1 MSNKRSVS
9 RLWKGLFVFMAAVL
23 LCAAP
28 DTDVQAK
35 KKIKVKKVT
44 VKSNYGKSVHV
55 AVGKKIKL
63 TTTVKV
69 TPNKS
74 ANKKVTYKSSNK
86 KIATVSSVGNV
97 KGVKRGSCKI
107 TVTSKKN
114 KKKKAK
120 ISVKVVKQVT
130 KVKLNTTSAM
140 IYAGNSMTLK
150 ATLSPTSG
158 SYKKVTWSTS
168 DKSVATVS
176 KDGVV
181 KGVGAGT
188 VKIKATS
195 VEGTKKSETCTIKVL
210 AANTINLSSVQI
222 LSKHVVRVTLD
233 KARVLTAGNF
243 AVEGKRYTVGTYTR
257 RFKIS
262 QVRNYDNK
270 TYDLTLDNTYSISQ
284 DSYVRVSIASLPGN
298 GTKSME
304 AQAVFVKSTAPV
316 TKNWIGVV
324 GDEWNETIDLSD
336 YCYGNISYDVTG
348 SIGGIT
354 HKASENALI
363 FSGSFDTVTVGTVM
377 TIHAVDEL
385 ENEVTQKVNV
395 YVGNESTVVAKAEDM
410 TVLAGKALSEKAFAE
425 AAGGSGSYLYEAEGL
440 PTGLELNEDGTV
452 SGTVTRSGEYKVQVT
467 VSDKE
472 NPVRTFKTSA
482 VIKSME
488 EKKVSGKVMDESGR
502 PVAGAVV
509 TCTNVNDNT
518 VFTGETDATGAYDVY
533 VAEGTYDIR
542 AEKDG
547 TEDHVYSIDVGSA
560 GRQISFI
567 VN

>member
-1 MSNKRSVS
+1 MRNM
-9 RLWKGLFVFMAAVL
+9 WKGLFILLAAAS

-35 KKIKVKKVT
+35 KKVTVKKVT

-55 AVGKKIKL
+55 AVGKKVKL

-86 KIATVSSVGNV
+86 KIATVSSTGNV
-97 KGVKRGSCKI
+97 KGIKRGSCKI

-140 IYAGNSMTLK
+140 IYAGKSMTLT
-150 ATLSPTSG
+150 ATLTPTSG
-158 SYKKVTWSTS
+158 SYKKVIWSTS
-168 DKSVATVS
+168 DKKIATVS
-176 KDGVV
+176 SAGVV
-181 KGVGAGT
+181 KGVAAGT

-195 VEGTKKSETCTIKVL
+195 VEGTKKSASCTVKVL
-210 AANTINLSSVQI
+210 AANTINLSSVQV

-233 KARVLTAGNF
+233 KAKVLTASQF
-243 AVEGKRYTVGTYTR
+243 AVEGKRYAVGTYTR
-257 RFKIS
+257 NFKIA
-262 QVRNYDNK
+262 QIRNYDNK

-304 AQAVFVKSTAPV
+304 AQAVFVKSSVPV

-324 GDEWNETIDLSD
+324 GDEWNETIDLSE
-336 YCYGNISYDVTG
+336 YCYGNISYNVTG

-354 HKASENALI
+354 YRASENALI
-363 FSGSFDTVTVGTVM
+363 FSGRPDTVTVGTVM
-377 TIHAVDEL
+377 TIKAVDEL
-385 ENEVTQKVNV
+385 ENEVTQKINV
-395 YVGNESTVVAKAEDM
+395 YVGNETTVVAKAEDM
-410 TVLAGKALSEKAFAE
+410 TVLAGKTLTNKSFAE
-425 AAGGSGSYLYEAEGL
+425 AAGGSGEYTYKASGMPAGL
-440 PTGLELNEDGTV
+440 TLNEDGTV
-452 SGTVTRSGEYKVQVT
+452 SGTVTGAGEYTVQVT
-467 VSDKE
+467 VADKE
-472 NPVRTFKTSA
+472 DSTRTFKAAA
-482 VIKSME
+482 VIKVTE
-488 EKKVSGKVMDESGR
+488 EKKISGTVLDESGK

-509 TCTNVNDNT
+509 TCTNVNNNT
-518 VFTGETDATGAYDVY
+518 TFTAETNASGVYDVY

-542 AEKDG
+542 AEKEEA
-547 TEDHVYSIDVGSA
+547 EDHVYSIDVGSA
-560 GRQISFI
+560 GRKISF
-567 VN
+567 VLS